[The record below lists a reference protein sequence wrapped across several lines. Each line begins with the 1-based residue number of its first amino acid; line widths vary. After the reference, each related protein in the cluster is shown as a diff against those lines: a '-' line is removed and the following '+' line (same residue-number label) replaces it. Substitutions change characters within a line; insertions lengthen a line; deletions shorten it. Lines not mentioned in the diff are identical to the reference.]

1 MVEMKEKTERV
12 RRRVTFWTCK
22 TKGRETEV
30 IEGREEQM
38 PRTGLEKE
46 ETVRAEERTRTKKER
61 SCLAE
66 MKRGKGVRTSGRRR

>member
-1 MVEMKEKTERV
+1 MMEMKEKTERV
-12 RRRVTFWTCK
+12 RSRLTFWTCK

-46 ETVRAEERTRTKKER
+46 
-61 SCLAE
+61 
-66 MKRGKGVRTSGRRR
+66 